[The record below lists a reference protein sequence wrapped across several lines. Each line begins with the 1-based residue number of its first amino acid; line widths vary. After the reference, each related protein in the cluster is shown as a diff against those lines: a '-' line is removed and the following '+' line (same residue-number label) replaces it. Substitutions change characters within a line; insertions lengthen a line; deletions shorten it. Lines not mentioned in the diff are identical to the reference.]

1 MIRPR
6 HTFYAALLGAAYLAG
21 CTETGGLGRMSLFPS
36 AESSDPVL
44 LASARL
50 AGNAITVTGP
60 DGYCIDTATMRSTA
74 NSGFAA
80 LASCHIISE
89 GQSGPIVEPALMTVT
104 VGPASGPAPSPE
116 DLAEALGTTLLQDR
130 ALSALDLGQMATGGE
145 TAFAGSDPKHWRGAF
160 VLGPHLIGVTLYAP
174 TNSPLL
180 GAQGAAF
187 ANTVSSAIRANAR
200 LDASARAE
208 QPQSTADPLGLRLG
222 RLFASNDL

>member
-1 MIRPR
+1 
-6 HTFYAALLGAAYLAG
+6 
-21 CTETGGLGRMSLFPS
+21 
-36 AESSDPVL
+36 
-44 LASARL
+44 
-50 AGNAITVTGP
+50 
-60 DGYCIDTATMRSTA
+60 
-74 NSGFAA
+74 
-80 LASCHIISE
+80 
-89 GQSGPIVEPALMTVT
+89 MTVT